1 MGSIRR
7 TLFGAASALAMGAAC
22 APAMAQTASD
32 AAQPKD
38 TLNEVVVTGVRA
50 SMRDAIAQKRVSANI
65 VETISSKDIGVLP
78 DVTIADELDRLP
90 GINATRDRGNDS
102 QAAVRGLGPRLVLG
116 LVNGREVASSEP
128 DRNVRWEIYP
138 SEDVSGVTVYK
149 TQSADLIAGGVAA
162 TIDIRT
168 LRPLDYSGPKFV
180 ARIGPQ
186 YNDGGTFIPGYSP
199 WGLRGSAEYVAKIND
214 DLAVSIGGSYQQQKN
229 GFASFQGW
237 GYNTPYT
244 GNPPTL
250 NGVVTNTPWGAQTEV
265 DGLKETR
272 GSVSGAAQ
280 WKPTNNL
287 EVNFDVLYSDVNI
300 DENQEQA
307 WYGRNGV
314 WGDWAG
320 NNSNPNNNPYDPY
333 NPATGSSFSVA
344 NGDVVSAT
352 LPFSSV
358 TNVIAHYTEDK
369 TLFATGLNGVWTS
382 GDWKLKGDISYSQAQ
397 RTNKWQSIFSE
408 AYPATTTFNTGAG
421 VTPSVVT
428 SSDPANPASQFAPN
442 YLYGE
447 SDGPSHLDDALG
459 AVQVDASRSLHGSFF
474 TGLDIGARY
483 SDRIKGQNSFRWY
496 ECPGQVQSDGSCPG
510 ITIPASMLSEFTV
523 KGLNVPALLNGNFEQ
538 IANYV
543 YGGYHQPAG
552 AFLKAN
558 YWRVHEQDAEAH
570 FKADFSHDV
579 GNVPMSGN
587 AGVRVVSVKTTSNG
601 YEFLTVPDPNDSTKT
616 ITETSAVSEGHS
628 YTEVLPSLNLNF
640 SLSDD
645 TKLRFGAARVISRP
659 PLDELRAGR
668 SLYHATLPYTG
679 TAGNPKLNPFMA
691 TQVDL
696 SWEWYFHPESLFAVA
711 AYYKSVD
718 SNIGYRTDPV
728 TINGANYLITGP
740 FNGKGG
746 NMEGVEFTFQTPFYF
761 VPHLEHFGVYSNL
774 AIAGSDIKEFSPT
787 NNPLPMVGLANT
799 TGEFDLWY
807 SQFGIDTR
815 LGLKYHSPF
824 TVIYGWD
831 ASQLTRLESETTLG
845 FSASYQ
851 INKHFAVRFQAN
863 NLTDQVSR
871 FYWNN
876 DPQQLARYDRYG
888 RSYLLDFT
896 FKY

>member
-1 MGSIRR
+1 MKSIERA
-7 TLFGAASALAMGAAC
+7 LFGAASALAVAAAGAGAV
-22 APAMAQTASD
+22 AQTADSSQAKPTD
-32 AAQPKD
+32 KS

-50 SMRDAIAQKRVSANI
+50 SMRDAIAQKKVSANI
-65 VETISSKDIGVLP
+65 VESISSKDIGVLP

-149 TQSADLIAGGVAA
+149 SQSADLIAGGVAA
-162 TIDIRT
+162 TIDIHT

-180 ARIGPQ
+180 ARIGPL
-186 YNDGGTFIPGYSP
+186 YNDGGSSIPGYSP

-229 GFASFQGW
+229 GYVSFQGW

-265 DGLKETR
+265 DGLTETR
-272 GSVSGAAQ
+272 SSISAATQ

-287 EVNFDVLYSDVNI
+287 EVNFDVLYSDVSI

-307 WYGRNGV
+307 WYGRSGN

-320 NNSNPNNNPYDPY
+320 NNANSGDPY
-333 NPATGSSFSVA
+333 NSGAFTVA

-352 LPFSSV
+352 IPYGSV

-369 TLFATGLNGVWTS
+369 TLFASGLNGVWTS
-382 GDWKLKGDISYSQAQ
+382 DDWKLKADLSYSQAQ
-397 RTNKWQSIFSE
+397 RTNQWRSIETE

-447 SDGPSHLDDALG
+447 SDGPVHLDDALG
-459 AVQVDASRSLHGSFF
+459 AVQADASRSLHGSFF
-474 TGLDIGARY
+474 TGVDFGARY
-483 SDRIKGQNSFRWY
+483 SDRIKGQNYYRWY
-496 ECPGQVQSDGSCPG
+496 ECPGQVQSNGSCPG
-510 ITIPASMLSEFTV
+510 IAIPASMLSEFTV
-523 KGLNVPALLNGNFEQ
+523 KGLNVPSILNGNFAAL
-538 IANYV
+538 ANYV
-543 YGGYHQPAG
+543 YGGYQQPAS
-552 AFLKAN
+552 AFYQPN
-558 YWRVHEQDAEAH
+558 YWRVHEQDSEAYV
-570 FKADFSHDV
+570 KADFAHDV
-579 GNVPMSGN
+579 GAVPMTGN
-587 AGVRVVSVKTTSNG
+587 AGIRVVSVKTTSDGFGQVNG
-601 YEFLTVPDPNDSTKT
+601 GTYSP
-616 ITETSAVSEGHS
+616 VSEGES
-628 YTEVLPSLNLNF
+628 YTEALPSLNLNF
-640 SLSDD
+640 SLTDD
-645 TKLRFGAARVISRP
+645 TKLRFGAARVMSRP

-668 SLYHATLPYTG
+668 SLYNQTLPYTG
-679 TAGNPKLNPFMA
+679 SAGNPKLNPFMA
-691 TQVDL
+691 TQLDL
-696 SWEWYFHPESLFAVA
+696 SYEWYFHPESLFAVA
-711 AYYKSVD
+711 AYYKDVD
-718 SNIGYRTDPV
+718 SNVGYRTDPV
-728 TINGANYLITGP
+728 TINGVNYLITGP

-746 NMEGVEFTFQTPFYF
+746 GMEGLEFTFQTPFYF

-774 AIAGSDIKEFSPT
+774 ALAGSDIKEFSPPT
-787 NNPLPMVGLANT
+787 HPLPMVGLANT
-799 TGEFDLWY
+799 TAEFDLWY
-807 SQFGIDTR
+807 SQAGFDTR

-851 INKHFAVRFQAN
+851 ITKSLAVRFQAN

-871 FYWNN
+871 YYWNN

-888 RSYLLDFT
+888 RSYLMDFT